1 MTTDPK
7 QYCTGC
13 SVRDEHVDAI
23 TEQPAE
29 KDSRIAELEEA
40 IETGH
45 AIIDVMRQ
53 SVSIMPEHRKQLA
66 LVLGLPETATVPEM
80 IVRGGRLADAERRTA
95 AMIKAIADT
104 HNEMQRVSADV
115 ENMLGDRMQSVIMQ
129 LRSALKASPRPAGSV
144 DVIGRPLP
152 VAPEA
157 VTKSTAKRLAVQ
169 RDEPDPIL
177 RHCIPLQPARADR
190 ERLKTAQDLPTPPEI
205 TDEVRAQILAEA
217 KEWRASVRAPHP
229 PDPPESERAEPIAR
243 QSGALDAF
251 SIVSQD
257 RDTWKQRALAAESE
271 VARLRGELRVAI
283 EDCDFGLT
291 AAHTERD
298 QLRAELASVTADLRA
313 ARDGWEHA
321 AGSLREAD
329 SDLRLLRMHNVVTL
343 EDELLTDDGKTA
355 GARLRAAIELRVE
368 LQTKCENMK
377 QQLSACQN
385 SWSPICEALERK
397 KAECD
402 QLRAELS
409 KTRAVVEAAKALMA
423 SWRKD
428 DGRVGMFRERLFDTL
443 DVLDRDGGTQ

>member
-23 TEQPAE
+23 TEQLAE

-257 RDTWKQRALAAESE
+257 RDTWKQRAQAAESE
-271 VARLRGELRVAI
+271 AARQKADREEFERQARIRAEREAKERAERERIGTEERRVA
-283 EDCDFGLT
+283 E
-291 AAHTERD
+291 
-298 QLRAELASVTADLRA
+298 
-313 ARDGWEHA
+313 
-321 AGSLREAD
+321 
-329 SDLRLLRMHNVVTL
+329 
-343 EDELLTDDGKTA
+343 
-355 GARLRAAIELRVE
+355 
-368 LQTKCENMK
+368 
-377 QQLSACQN
+377 
-385 SWSPICEALERK
+385 LERK
-397 KAECD
+397 AAEERRIEAIRPD
-402 QLRAELS
+402 VEKVHGVAAAIRNLAWPEVKSDEARAILTEVFSALNVMT
-409 KTRAVVEAAKALMA
+409 TRLEGFAAEPQAA
-423 SWRKD
+423 
-428 DGRVGMFRERLFDTL
+428 E
-443 DVLDRDGGTQ
+443 